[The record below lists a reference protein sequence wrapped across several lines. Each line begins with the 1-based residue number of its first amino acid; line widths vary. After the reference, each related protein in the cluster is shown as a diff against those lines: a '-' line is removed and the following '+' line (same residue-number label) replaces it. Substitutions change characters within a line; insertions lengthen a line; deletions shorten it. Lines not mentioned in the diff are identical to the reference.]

1 MSSST
6 DEPRTLPRYIQV
18 EAALRTLLE
27 TGGYRP
33 GDKLPPEPSL
43 AQQMEVSRA
52 TLREALRSFEQQGII
67 SRRQGVGTFVN
78 RRPLYIES
86 GLETLESIEL
96 LLQSR
101 HLTPTIKNR
110 QARSE
115 RALPK
120 AAGRLSL
127 KEGTPLTVVS
137 STYAVD
143 DQRVAYLLEVTPAGL
158 VPVGVISGQTISLLA
173 YMLEEK
179 SYFDL
184 FYAIAHISPVHSNEE
199 ICAALEIDEETLL
212 FFIDQ
217 TVYTSANVPCYYS
230 RNYYLPTVFDFH
242 LIRKIR
248 ET

>member
-1 MSSST
+1 MSPSA

-18 EAALRTLLE
+18 ETALRTLLE

-33 GDKLPPEPSL
+33 GDKLPPEPAL
-43 AQQMEVSRA
+43 AQQMAVSRA

-86 GLETLESIEL
+86 GLETLESIEM

-101 HLTPTIKNR
+101 HLTPTIKSR
-110 QARSE
+110 QAGTE

-120 AAGRLSL
+120 AAGRLAL

-143 DQRVAYLLEVTPAGL
+143 DKRVAYLLEVTPAAL
-158 VPVGVISGQTISLLA
+158 VSVAIINERSSSLLG
-173 YMLEEK
+173 YMIEEK
-179 SYFDL
+179 SLFDVA
-184 FYAIAHISPVHSNEE
+184 YAVAHIAPVHGSEE
-199 ICAALEIDEETLL
+199 IRTALAIHDETLL

-217 TVYTSANVPCYYS
+217 TVYTSGNVPCYYS

-242 LIRKIR
+242 LIRKVR
-248 ET
+248 EM